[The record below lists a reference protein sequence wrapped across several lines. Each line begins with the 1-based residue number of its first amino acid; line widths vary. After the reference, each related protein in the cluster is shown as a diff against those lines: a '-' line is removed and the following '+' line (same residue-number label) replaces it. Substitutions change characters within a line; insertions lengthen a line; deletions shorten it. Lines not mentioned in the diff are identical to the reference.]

1 MMKRGILVL
10 PISIMLAFSV
20 LLVIGFSSGAE
31 RSMAE
36 TDGKSAAQSEPA
48 TLTFADNYI
57 SYILKKGEVVT
68 FNLFGA
74 QPVSAD
80 DTTFLDSVNFISLDN
95 DHIEIVDY
103 EISQGDVFENHQL
116 FNILIDV
123 KIDSNELEK
132 AKELTVHYGQ
142 NSAESFSFGE
152 MVLKSSDGYDTEE
165 LDLTGKNTLAS
176 PTPSLDLNLSNE
188 TSEYIELI
196 RIYDLAENLRFEF
209 ADDYRLTAHSTE
221 KVIIEELHESQEHD
235 FYTVTPIVEYLHS
248 GQTSYHHLHGVV
260 FGVMDADEEKMRKI
274 LD

>member
-1 MMKRGILVL
+1 MKRKILVL
-10 PISIMLAFSV
+10 LVSIMVAFSV
-20 LLVIGFSSGAE
+20 LLIIGFPAGAD
-31 RSMAE
+31 RSMAD
-36 TDGKSAAQSEPA
+36 TDGNSSAPSEPA
-48 TLTFADNYI
+48 NLKFADNYI
-57 SYILKKGEVVT
+57 SYILQKGEVVT

-74 QPVSAD
+74 QPVSTHE
-80 DTTFLDSVNFISLDN
+80 TTFLDSVNFISLGNDN
-95 DHIEIVDY
+95 IEIVDY

-123 KIDSNELEK
+123 KIDSDELEK
-132 AKELTVHYGQ
+132 AKELTLHYGQ

-152 MVLKSSDGYDTEE
+152 MVLKSDSGYDSEE
-165 LDLTGKNTLAS
+165 IDLTGKHTLAS

-196 RIYDLAENLRFEF
+196 RIYDLAENLSFEF

-248 GQTSYHHLHGVV
+248 GQTSYHHLPGVI
-260 FGVMDADEEKMRKI
+260 FGVMDADDEKMRKI